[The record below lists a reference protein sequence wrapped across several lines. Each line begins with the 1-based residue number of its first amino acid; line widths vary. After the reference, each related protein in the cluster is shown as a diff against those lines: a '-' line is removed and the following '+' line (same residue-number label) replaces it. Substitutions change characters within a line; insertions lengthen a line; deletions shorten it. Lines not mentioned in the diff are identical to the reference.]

1 MKSKLIFSIA
11 GVIILAGAVFLT
23 VLLMKNQPQAQKQQK
38 KQSSLHVKAQKVVNE
53 PVEAAITHQGRISS
67 YETVTLSAEVNGR
80 IMQGNIVFKEGQQ
93 FNKGD
98 LLIRIYDD
106 DIKSSLAASRSSF
119 LQSLSAILPDL
130 KIDFPEEYNKWNV
143 FFNSIKVHASLP
155 PLPEIQSD
163 KEQVFMSSKGILS
176 EYYSISSQEINL
188 NKYKIYAPFDG
199 TFRNIQRQTGAVAG
213 MGAVLA
219 TIVRTDRL
227 EMVVPVP
234 PEDAKWIE
242 PGIPVTITGEDTY
255 IASGSVSRVAG
266 FIDETTQTVK
276 VYVKY
281 IPKGKQAFKIGEFAV
296 ATFDIDKQVK
306 GIKIPRDALI
316 NGKKV
321 YVIKNNRVQ
330 LKKVTTERKLPDHV
344 IISGLDDGETVVT
357 ESLVDISEGDKAKI
371 K

>member
-1 MKSKLIFSIA
+1 MKSKFIFSIA

-23 VLLMKNQPQAQKQQK
+23 VLLMKNQPQAQKKQK
-38 KQSSLHVKAQKVVNE
+38 QESSMYVKAQKVVNE
-53 PVEAAITHQGRISS
+53 PVESAISHQGRFSS

-80 IMQGNIVFKEGQQ
+80 IMQGKTAFKEGEQ

-106 DIKSSLAASRSSF
+106 DIKASLTASRSNF
-119 LQSLSAILPDL
+119 LQKLSTILPDL

-143 FFNSIKVHASLP
+143 FFNSIEVHAPLP
-155 PLPEIQSD
+155 QLPEILSD
-163 KEQVFMSSKGILS
+163 QEQVFMSSKGILS

-199 TFRNIQRQTGAVAG
+199 SFRDIQRQTGAVAG

-219 TIVRTDRL
+219 TIVRSDRM

-234 PEDAKWIE
+234 PEDAKWVE
-242 PGIPVTITGEDTY
+242 PGISVTITGEDTY
-255 IASGSVSRVAG
+255 TASGSVSRVAG
-266 FIDETTQTVK
+266 FVDETTQTVK

-296 ATFDIDKQVK
+296 ATFDIEKQVK
-306 GIKIPRDALI
+306 GIKIPREALI
-316 NGKKV
+316 NEKEV
-321 YVIKNNRVQ
+321 YVIKNNRLQ
-330 LKKVTTERKLPDHV
+330 LKKVTTKRKLPDHV
-344 IISGLDDGETVVT
+344 IISGLDDGEIVVN
-357 ESLVDISEGDKAKI
+357 ESLVDISEGDKVKI

>member
-1 MKSKLIFSIA
+1 MKSKFIFSIA

-23 VLLMKNQPQAQKQQK
+23 FSLMKNKPQAQKKQK
-38 KQSSLHVKAQKVVNE
+38 QESSLYVKAQKVVNE
-53 PVEAAITHQGRISS
+53 PVESSISHQGRISS

-80 IMQGNIVFKEGQQ
+80 IMQGNIVFKEGER

-106 DIKSSLAASRSSF
+106 DIKASLTASKSNF
-119 LQSLSAILPDL
+119 LQKLSAILPDL
-130 KIDFPEEYNKWNV
+130 KIDFPREYNKWTI

-155 PLPEIQSD
+155 PFPDIQSD
-163 KEQVFMSSKGILS
+163 KEQVYLSSKGILS

-199 TFRNIQRQTGAVAG
+199 SFRNIQRQTGAVAG

-234 PEDAKWIE
+234 PQDAKWIE
-242 PGIPVTITGEDTY
+242 PGIPVTITGEDTFT
-255 IASGSVSRVAG
+255 ASGSVSRVAG
-266 FIDETTQTVK
+266 FVDETTQTVK
-276 VYVKY
+276 VYVNY
-281 IPKGKQAFKIGEFAV
+281 IPKGKQALKIGEFAV
-296 ATFDIDKQVK
+296 ATFDINKQVK
-306 GIKIPRDALI
+306 GIKIPREALI

-321 YVIKNNRVQ
+321 YVINT
-330 LKKVTTERKLPDHV
+330 KKTRK
-344 IISGLDDGETVVT
+344 
-357 ESLVDISEGDKAKI
+357 KAL
-371 K
+371 